1 MKGKFWELKAM
12 LLLKFYNFHFSW
24 ISLKMFFWNNIC
36 WKEMCNNSGGKDIS
50 KAVTKFH
57 LLHYDF
63 FAVHAC

>member
-1 MKGKFWELKAM
+1 
-12 LLLKFYNFHFSW
+12 
-24 ISLKMFFWNNIC
+24 
-36 WKEMCNNSGGKDIS
+36 MCNNSGGKDIS